1 MQDFRWPALITLG
14 VVALLFV
21 FAGAVGKARAKY
33 NIKAPATTGD
43 PAFERTFRAHQN
55 TVENALIFLPA
66 LWLFAEFVSGMRAA
80 ALGAVWIAARVWYFV
95 VYQEDTAKRGRPFGL
110 LHARVRDTRSRRRV
124 GRGEGVLLTH
134 DSREIRKNAGILCRD
149 TVLPNQHSLEGDKP
163 WRHSSAC

>member
-66 LWLFAEFVSGMRAA
+66 LWLFAEFVSGMWAA

-95 VYQEDTAKRGRPFGL
+95 AYQEDTAKRGRPFGL